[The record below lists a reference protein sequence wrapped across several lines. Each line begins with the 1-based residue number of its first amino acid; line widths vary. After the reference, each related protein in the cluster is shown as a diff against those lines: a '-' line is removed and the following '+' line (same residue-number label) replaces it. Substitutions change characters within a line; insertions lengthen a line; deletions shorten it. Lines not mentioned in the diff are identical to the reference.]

1 MDLFWD
7 CPKVSNQHF
16 GQSLEEWKRELER
29 LGFGKAVLNVSEQ
42 SGFLSIESK
51 NIFTILKKWLY
62 TEQDIVFRELISN
75 AADAIEKFSSLQ
87 QQDGGAAGDA
97 AARDDAADDKYS
109 AEKNAGEIT
118 VTLDAEEN
126 RIIISDNGIGMTEE
140 EIDRYIN
147 QIAFSGAA
155 DFIQHYS
162 ENQKNTIIGHFGV
175 GFYSAFM
182 VADHVAIE
190 TRSCQ
195 KHASP
200 VRWDCR
206 SDMSYQMTEG
216 TRAEHGT
223 DVILYLNESHPYVN
237 KEGKLKA
244 DAVYDIIKKYFA
256 FLKTKIYLDGPDF
269 DHTLVNDPD
278 PIWKKPDHEIQPEG
292 MKQFY
297 REFYDDISDPL
308 FWIQFESVDIGIR
321 GIIFFRNTKNQ
332 TEELDG
338 CFRIYNQGV
347 YIGENIK
354 ELVPRFVNLQ
364 SGIIECTDLPMVV
377 SRANIREEQK
387 NDVISL
393 IYECLSQ
400 EVTIGLNHLFEAKRQ
415 EYEAY
420 WPHLNAFV
428 KYGILQDKV
437 FASVMTRKVVFE
449 DLYGKYLTIGEY
461 LQGDSITPKADLVQ
475 PHDIDAWEAK
485 EEKTVYY
492 ASDAIE
498 QAHYIR
504 IFKQCG
510 LNALLFDHVIDQP
523 FLRRQELVHPGTK
536 FIRIDSDM
544 EALLQGSLTPED
556 EADAALLTKKIQNA
570 VGERLGKLELKV
582 SKLEQSG
589 ITTLILHD
597 EKSRRMADMLEIY
610 GMLGAGDISAKEAQS
625 KSTLLVNLNNDIL
638 RYVAHAEDEAQT
650 NLILNQLFDLALM
663 SQGAMNTNYVG
674 DFIAR
679 SEAII
684 GQYIQR

>member
-1 MDLFWD
+1 M
-7 CPKVSNQHF
+7 
-16 GQSLEEWKRELER
+16 
-29 LGFGKAVLNVSEQ
+29 SEQ

-75 AADAIEKFSSLQ
+75 AADAIEKFSALQ
-87 QQDGGAAGDA
+87 QDEGPAVDA
-97 AARDDAADDKYS
+97 ASEDKYPE
-109 AEKNAGEIT
+109 EKYTGEIT
-118 VTLDAEEN
+118 VTLDAAQN

-162 ENQKNTIIGHFGV
+162 ETQKNTIIGHFGV

-182 VADHVAIE
+182 IADHVAIE
-190 TRSCQ
+190 TRSW
-195 KHASP
+195 KKGAAS

-216 TRAEHGT
+216 TRADHGT

-244 DAVYDIIKKYFA
+244 DTVYDIIKKYFA
-256 FLKTKIYLDGPDF
+256 FLKTKIYFEGPDF
-269 DHTLVNDPD
+269 DHALVNDPD
-278 PIWKKPDHEIQPEG
+278 PIWKKPEHEIQPEE
-292 MKQFY
+292 MKRFY
-297 REFYDDISDPL
+297 RKFYDDISDPL
-308 FWIQFESVDIGIR
+308 FWIQFESVDIGVR
-321 GIIFFRNTKNQ
+321 GIVFFRNTKNQ

-347 YIGENIK
+347 YIGDNIK

-377 SRANIREEQK
+377 SRANIREEEQK
-387 NDVISL
+387 DNAISL

-400 EVTIGLNHLFEAKRQ
+400 EVTIGLNQLFESKRQ
-415 EYEAY
+415 EYEAF

-428 KYGILQDKV
+428 KYGILQDKI
-437 FASVMTRKVVFE
+437 FASVMTRKVIFE

-461 LQGDSITPKADLVQ
+461 LKNGSRSEGVQ
-475 PHDIDAWEAK
+475 EVSRLGAVPQQDGGPVAGEPT
-485 EEKTVYY
+485 EQKTVYY
-492 ASDAIE
+492 ASDATE
-498 QAHYIR
+498 QAQYIR

-544 EALLQGSLTPED
+544 DALFQGSLTPED
-556 EADAALLTKKIQNA
+556 EADAALLTKKIQRA
-570 VGERLGKLELKV
+570 VGARLGKLELKV
-582 SKLEQSG
+582 SKLEQAG

-638 RYVAHAEDEAQT
+638 RYVVHVTDETQA

-663 SQGAMNTNYVG
+663 SQGAMNTDYVG

-679 SEAII
+679 SETII

>member
-1 MDLFWD
+1 M
-7 CPKVSNQHF
+7 
-16 GQSLEEWKRELER
+16 
-29 LGFGKAVLNVSEQ
+29 SEQ

-75 AADAIEKFSSLQ
+75 AADAVEKFSSLQ
-87 QQDGGAAGDA
+87 QDEVDGRGAVRD
-97 AARDDAADDKYS
+97 ARDAYSEGKYL
-109 AEKNAGEIT
+109 AEKYAGEIS
-118 VTLDAEEN
+118 VTLDAEKN
-126 RIIISDNGIGMTEE
+126 RIIISDNGIGMTRD

-155 DFIQHYS
+155 DFIQHYN
-162 ENQKNTIIGHFGV
+162 EDQKNKIIGHFGV

-182 VADHVAIE
+182 IADHVAIE
-190 TRSCQ
+190 TRSWQ
-195 KHASP
+195 NGASS

-206 SDMSYQMTEG
+206 SDMSYQTTEG

-237 KEGKLKA
+237 QEGTLKA
-244 DAVYDIIKKYFA
+244 DAVYEIIKKYFA

-269 DHTLVNDPD
+269 DHILVNDPD
-278 PIWKKPDHEIQPEG
+278 PIWKKPEHEIQSED

-297 REFYDDISDPL
+297 KEFYDDISDPL
-308 FWIQFESVDIGIR
+308 FWIQFESADIGVK

-377 SRANIREEQK
+377 SRANIRGEEQI

-400 EVTIGLNHLFEAKRQ
+400 EVTIGLNHLFESKRQ

-428 KYGILQDKV
+428 KYGILQDKI

-449 DLYGKYLTIGEY
+449 DLYGGHLTIGEY
-461 LQGDSITPKADLVQ
+461 LQGDRIAPNADLRET
-475 PHDIDAWEAK
+475 HDIDAGGAK
-485 EEKTVYY
+485 EQITVYY

-570 VGERLGKLELKV
+570 VGERLGRLELKV
-582 SKLEQSG
+582 SKLEQRG

-610 GMLGAGDISAKEAQS
+610 GMLGAGDVSAKEAQS

-638 RYVAHAEDEAQT
+638 QHVAHTEDEAQAY
-650 NLILNQLFDLALM
+650 LILNQLFDLALM
-663 SQGAMNTNYVG
+663 SQGAMNTDYVG

>member
-1 MDLFWD
+1 M
-7 CPKVSNQHF
+7 
-16 GQSLEEWKRELER
+16 
-29 LGFGKAVLNVSEQ
+29 SEQ

-87 QQDGGAAGDA
+87 DQEEGVG
-97 AARDDAADDKYS
+97 K
-109 AEKNAGEIT
+109 IT

-190 TRSCQ
+190 TKAYR
-195 KHASP
+195 KNAVP

-244 DAVYDIIKKYFA
+244 DAVYNIIKKYFA
-256 FLKTKIYLDGPDF
+256 FLKTEIYFEGPDF
-269 DHTLVNDPD
+269 DHVLVNDPD
-278 PIWKKPDHEIQPEG
+278 PIWKKPEHEIQPED

-308 FWIQFESVDIGIR
+308 FWIQFESVDIGVK

-338 CFRIYNQGV
+338 CFRVYNQGV
-347 YIGENIK
+347 YIGDNIK

-377 SRANIREEQK
+377 SRANIREEEQQ
-387 NDVISL
+387 NDVLGLIS
-393 IYECLSQ
+393 ECLVQ
-400 EVTIGLNHLFEAKRQ
+400 EVTIGLNHLFESKRH

-428 KYGILQDKV
+428 KYGILQDKI

-449 DLYGKYLTIGEY
+449 DLYGKHLTIVEY
-461 LQGDSITPKADLVQ
+461 L
-475 PHDIDAWEAK
+475 EACSQSEVCDKK
-485 EEKTVYY
+485 EMNTVYY
-492 ASDAIE
+492 VSDAIE

-544 EALLQGSLTPED
+544 EALLHGNLTAED
-556 EADAALLTKKIQNA
+556 EADAALLTKKIKNA

-582 SKLEQSG
+582 AKLEQSG

-638 RYVAHAEDEAQT
+638 RHVTHAADEAQA

-663 SQGAMNTNYVG
+663 SQGAMNTDYVG

-679 SEAII
+679 SEVII

>member
-1 MDLFWD
+1 M
-7 CPKVSNQHF
+7 
-16 GQSLEEWKRELER
+16 
-29 LGFGKAVLNVSEQ
+29 SEQ

-75 AADAIEKFSSLQ
+75 AADAIEKFASR
-87 QQDGGAAGDA
+87 QQDEGTARNASDKDAGSGA
-97 AARDDAADDKYS
+97 RHL
-109 AEKNAGEIT
+109 AESYAGEIT
-118 VTLDAEEN
+118 VTLDAETN

-155 DFIQHYS
+155 DFIQQYS
-162 ENQKNTIIGHFGV
+162 ESQKNTIIGHFGV

-182 VADHVAIE
+182 IADHVAIE
-190 TRSCQ
+190 TRSWQ
-195 KHASP
+195 KGSSP

-216 TRAEHGT
+216 ARAEHGT
-223 DVILYLNESHPYVN
+223 DVILYLNESHPYAN

-244 DAVYDIIKKYFA
+244 DTICDIIKKYFC

-269 DHTLVNDPD
+269 DHALVNDPD
-278 PIWKKPDHEIQPEG
+278 PIWKKPDHEIQPEE

-308 FWIQFESVDIGIR
+308 FWIQFESVDIGVR
-321 GIIFFRNTKNQ
+321 GIVFFRNTKNQ

-347 YIGENIK
+347 YIGDNIK

-377 SRANIREEQK
+377 SRANLREEEQK

-400 EVTIGLNHLFEAKRQ
+400 EVTIGLNHLFESKRK

-428 KYGILQDKV
+428 KYGILQDKI

-449 DLYGKYLTIGEY
+449 DLYGRHLTISEY
-461 LQGDSITPKADLVQ
+461 LQDAGKPKGEHLHTHDVNEQLQNHDMNDS
-475 PHDIDAWEAK
+475 ESK
-485 EEKTVYY
+485 EQNTVYY
-492 ASDAIE
+492 ASEATE

-504 IFKQCG
+504 IFKRCG
-510 LNALLFDHVIDQP
+510 INALLFDHVIDQP

-544 EALLQGSLTPED
+544 EALFQGNLTSED
-556 EADAALLTKKIQNA
+556 EADAALLEKKIQHA
-570 VGERLGKLELKV
+570 VGERLGKLELKIM
-582 SKLEQSG
+582 KLAETG

-610 GMLGAGDISAKEAQS
+610 GMLGAGDLSAKEAQS

-638 RYVAHAEDEAQT
+638 RYVVQATEEAEI

-663 SQGAMNTNYVG
+663 SQGAMNTDYIG

-679 SEAII
+679 SETLI